1 MTCRQCGT
9 VIAEKA
15 LICYKCG
22 TPTTEA
28 KYAPVPIRDGARP
41 RRVALLATLVV
52 VLLIGVSLG
61 EMGSTSTVRS
71 AGWAVAVAAAL
82 VFGGRLVVGRRR

>member
-28 KYAPVPIRDGARP
+28 KYAPVPIRGDSRQ
-41 RRVALLATLVV
+41 RTLILLA
-52 VLLIGVSLG
+52 VLLIVSGVYGGLV
-61 EMGSTSTVRS
+61 GSDQATR
-71 AGWAVAVAAAL
+71 
-82 VFGGRLVVGRRR
+82 VVGAVVAGGGAVYLAARLFGQRRR